1 MRPITQQYRMDL
13 CHPRLVACRSRP
25 YAARPGGPGFQAK
38 AHPGQRLP
46 ANCVSGQPGQAGIAH
61 PQLAMGT
68 VVALGDQLANGSQA
82 RLSGLGKVYKHDLQR
97 RVYSRRVCHGGG
109 LIPKNPCVAWR
120 KVINLALQPHGG
132 PAMNLTLVTDIKAR
146 WAEGQCSYSPTNPE
160 ELAIISVD
168 LLVRELGTEAAR
180 AFVDQVF
187 ERFAQEPRWS
197 PLEPMQAV

>member
-1 MRPITQQYRMDL
+1 MRPISQQYRVNL
-13 CHPRLVACRSRP
+13 FYPGLVACRSGS
-25 YAARPGGPGFQAK
+25 YATRPGGPGFQAK
-38 AHPGQRLP
+38 TYACQGLP
-46 ANCVSGQPGQAGIAH
+46 ADCLSGQPRQPGIAY
-61 PQLAMGT
+61 PQLAMGA
-68 VVALGDQLANGSQA
+68 VVSLSDKLAYGSQA
-82 RLSGLGKVYKHDLQR
+82 RLPGLCKVYEHRLQC
-97 RVYSRRVCHGGG
+97 RVYSKQVWHGGG
-109 LIPKNPCVAWR
+109 FIPKNPCAAWR

-180 AFVDQVF
+180 AFVEQVF
-187 ERFAQEPRWS
+187 ERFAHEPRWS